1 MASANGTRTAC
12 AQYRTATTSTPPAN
26 VNQSFTDFNVS
37 STFVL
42 RFFPPS
48 CRGRCSAVDIV
59 ARKSKRFPDKARSG
73 LVVAELADA
82 RVFSIAQTLIRV
94 ARILLGANNG

>member
-1 MASANGTRTAC
+1 LVHLPRQTQAGEPERREHQRDDQQHGRDPTDPPLKPVDGRRQDEREQDGTRTAC

-42 RFFPPS
+42 RS
-48 CRGRCSAVDIV
+48 SI
-59 ARKSKRFPDKARSG
+59 
-73 LVVAELADA
+73 ELQQ
-82 RVFSIAQTLIRV
+82 RLQCC
-94 ARILLGANNG
+94 

>member
-42 RFFPPS
+42 RFS
-48 CRGRCSAVDIV
+48 
-59 ARKSKRFPDKARSG
+59 
-73 LVVAELADA
+73 AELQ
-82 RVFSIAQTLIRV
+82 QTLQCC
-94 ARILLGANNG
+94 